1 MAIKGHLYLCGL
13 IYNQSKL
20 EEMKKLLT
28 TLIFGGLAFSSCTS
42 DDPVAPEENQLE
54 VPAQYSFE
62 RDGAST
68 VSYTGQTQRL
78 SMVKELFSEFH
89 DFDNATQSS
98 LSDMFSNENN
108 PFSEAELNETSKSI
122 KSKVAASKLYFSTN
136 TVASNEIKADF
147 EEFINIQVN
156 EVFPN
161 ENELAAPGKAGQ
173 IATGSSERYIDGKG
187 LEADQ
192 AFAKGLIGALVA
204 DQMLNNYLS
213 TEVLEEGDN
222 LANNDEAIVEEG
234 KNYTTMEH
242 KWDEAYGYLYG
253 DSSIPSDDPNSVLNE
268 SNDILLFKYMGSVNN
283 DSDFEGIAEE
293 TFEAFKTGRAAIV
306 AGDYDL
312 RDEQIAII
320 RENISTVIAVRAI
333 YYLQAGKNQLADG
346 QDGVAFH
353 SLSEGYGFIYSLMF
367 THNPNTGSPYVSAE
381 NVENYLEQLMAGNG
395 FWDVTPETLDA
406 ISEDIA
412 SAFDFSV
419 QQAAE

>member
-1 MAIKGHLYLCGL
+1 
-13 IYNQSKL
+13 
-20 EEMKKLLT
+20 MKKILT
-28 TLIFGGLAFSSCTS
+28 SLVLGGLAFTSCTS
-42 DDPVAPEENQLE
+42 DDTVNPDNPEGNQVE

-62 RDGAST
+62 RDGSST

-78 SMVKELFSEFH
+78 RMAKELFSSFH

-98 LSDMFSNENN
+98 LSNMFSNEND
-108 PFSEAELNETSKSI
+108 PFSEDELNETSKSI

-147 EEFINIQVN
+147 EEFITIQAN
-156 EVFPN
+156 EVFPS
-161 ENELAAPGKAGQ
+161 ENELAAPGEAGQ
-173 IATGSSERYIDGKG
+173 IAAGSSERYIDGKG

-192 AFAKGLIGALVA
+192 AYAKGLIGALVA
-204 DQMLNNYLS
+204 DQILNNYLS
-213 TEVLEEGDN
+213 AEVLDEGDN
-222 LANNDEAIVEEG
+222 VLNNDDENVEEG

-253 DSSIPSDDPNSVLNE
+253 DPSIPAEDPNSVLNN
-268 SNDILLFKYMGSVNN
+268 SNDILLFKYTGSVNN

-306 AGDYDL
+306 AGDYEL
-312 RDEQIAII
+312 RDEQVEII
-320 RENISTVIAVRAI
+320 QENISTIIAVRAI
-333 YYLQAGKNQLADG
+333 YYLQAGKNQLAAG

-353 SLSEGYGFIYSLMF
+353 SLSEAYGFIYSLMF
-367 THNPNTGSPYVSAE
+367 THNPQTGNPYVSAE
-381 NVENYLEQLMAGNG
+381 NVEDYLEQLMAGDG

-419 QQAAE
+419 EQAAE

>member
-1 MAIKGHLYLCGL
+1 
-13 IYNQSKL
+13 
-20 EEMKKLLT
+20 MKKLLT
-28 TLIFGGLAFSSCTS
+28 TLILGGLAFTSCNS
-42 DDPVAPEENQLE
+42 DDPVTPEENQLK

-68 VSYTGQTQRL
+68 VYYTGQNQRL
-78 SMVKELFSEFH
+78 SMVKELFSAFH

-98 LSDMFSNENN
+98 MSDMFSNENN
-108 PFSEAELNETSKSI
+108 PFLKAELNETSKSI

-147 EEFINIQVN
+147 EEFISIQAN

-161 ENELAAPGKAGQ
+161 KNELAAPGKAGQ
-173 IATGSSERYIDGKG
+173 IAAGSSELYINGKG

-253 DSSIPSDDPNSVLNE
+253 DSSIPSKDPNSVLNQ
-268 SNDILLFKYMGSVNN
+268 SNDILLFKYMGSVNK

-312 RDEQIAII
+312 RDQQIAII

-333 YYLQAGKNQLADG
+333 YYLQAGKSQLADG
-346 QDGVAFH
+346 QNGVAFH

-367 THNPNTGSPYVSAE
+367 THNPDTGSPYVSAE
-381 NVENYLEQLMAGNG
+381 NVENYLEQLMAGDG

-412 SAFDFSV
+412 SAFDLSV